1 MVDTDLGTPNHGRI
15 DQVDLQLEMQRSYLD
30 YAMSVIVGR
39 ALPDVRDGL
48 KPVHRRVL
56 YAMFD
61 GGYRPD
67 KAFSKCS
74 RVVGDVMG
82 KYHPHGDSAIYDALV
97 RLVQAWSMRYPLAAG
112 QGNFGSPGNDGAAA
126 PRYTETRMAPLAM
139 EMVRDIEEDTVDF
152 QDNYDGRT
160 QEPAIL
166 PSRFPNLLVNGS
178 VGIAVGMATNIPPH
192 NLREVSDAAVW
203 HLQHPDASPEE
214 LLEACMERVKGPDF
228 PTGAQILGTRGIND
242 AYRTGRGSVTMR
254 AAVSVEEQGGRTVLI
269 VTELPYQVNPDNL
282 AIRIAE
288 LVKEGKLTGI
298 ADIRDETSGRT
309 GQRLVIVLKKD
320 AVAQVVLNNLYK
332 HTQLQENFG
341 ANMLAIVDG
350 VPRTLR
356 LDQFITYWAAH
367 QVEVIVRRTTF
378 RLAKAEA
385 DWHIL
390 KAYLLA
396 LDALDAVIE
405 LIRKSPTVE
414 DARDGLMKLLGV
426 DDDQATAILNL
437 QLRRLAALER
447 QKILDQ
453 AAELEAQIKQFKV
466 ILGSPEKQRE
476 IIVEELSEIV
486 VRYGDDRRT
495 EIMPGF
501 DADMKY
507 EDLIPDEQVVVT
519 LTHGGYIKRT
529 RADLY
534 RKQHRG
540 GRGIKG
546 AQLRSDDVV
555 EHFFVTSTHR
565 WLLFFTNLGRV
576 YRAKAYEISEA
587 GRDAK
592 GQHVANVLALQPDE
606 SIAQVLDIPDYAVA
620 DYLVLVTKG
629 GMIKKTELTAYDT
642 PRTGGVIAINLREG
656 DEVVQALLANE
667 GDEILLVS
675 RNGMSLRFAATNDAL
690 RPMGRATAGVKGMA
704 FKGDDEILN
713 AAVVSDQGYVFVV
726 TEGGFAKRTA
736 VDQYRPQNRGGM
748 GIKVAKLSEQ
758 RGKLAGGLVCAEDDE
773 VMVVLES
780 GKVVRSGVA
789 EVPAKGRD
797 TMGVVFCRFDEDDR
811 VLAVARNKE
820 QALEDEGDG
829 STLEEASETSEENP
843 S

>member
-1 MVDTDLGTPNHGRI
+1 
-15 DQVDLQLEMQRSYLD
+15 
-30 YAMSVIVGR
+30 
-39 ALPDVRDGL
+39 
-48 KPVHRRVL
+48 
-56 YAMFD
+56 
-61 GGYRPD
+61 
-67 KAFSKCS
+67 
-74 RVVGDVMG
+74 
-82 KYHPHGDSAIYDALV
+82 
-97 RLVQAWSMRYPLAAG
+97 
-112 QGNFGSPGNDGAAA
+112 
-126 PRYTETRMAPLAM
+126 
-139 EMVRDIEEDTVDF
+139 
-152 QDNYDGRT
+152 
-160 QEPAIL
+160 
-166 PSRFPNLLVNGS
+166 
-178 VGIAVGMATNIPPH
+178 
-192 NLREVSDAAVW
+192 
-203 HLQHPDASPEE
+203 
-214 LLEACMERVKGPDF
+214 
-228 PTGAQILGTRGIND
+228 
-242 AYRTGRGSVTMR
+242 
-254 AAVSVEEQGGRTVLI
+254 
-269 VTELPYQVNPDNL
+269 
-282 AIRIAE
+282 
-288 LVKEGKLTGI
+288 
-298 ADIRDETSGRT
+298 
-309 GQRLVIVLKKD
+309 
-320 AVAQVVLNNLYK
+320 
-332 HTQLQENFG
+332 
-341 ANMLAIVDG
+341 
-350 VPRTLR
+350 
-356 LDQFITYWAAH
+356 
-367 QVEVIVRRTTF
+367 
-378 RLAKAEA
+378 
-385 DWHIL
+385 
-390 KAYLLA
+390 
-396 LDALDAVIE
+396 
-405 LIRKSPTVE
+405 
-414 DARDGLMKLLGV
+414 
-426 DDDQATAILNL
+426 
-437 QLRRLAALER
+437 
-447 QKILDQ
+447 
-453 AAELEAQIKQFKV
+453 V
-466 ILGSPEKQRE
+466 ILGSPEKRRE
-476 IIVEELSEIV
+476 IIVEELSETV
-486 VRYGDDRRT
+486 ERYGDDRRT

-519 LTHGGYIKRT
+519 LTRGGYIKRT
-529 RADLY
+529 RAELY

-620 DYLVLVTKG
+620 EYLVLVTKG

>member
-160 QEPAIL
+160 QEPSIL

-192 NLREVSDAAVW
+192 NLREVSEAAVW

-254 AAVSVEEQGGRTVLI
+254 AVVNVEEQGGRTVLI

-356 LDQFITYWAAH
+356 LDQFITYWVAH

-390 KAYLLA
+390 KGYLLA

-426 DDDQATAILNL
+426 DEDQATAILNL

-486 VRYGDDRRT
+486 ERYGDDRRT

-519 LTHGGYIKRT
+519 LTRGGYIKRT
-529 RADLY
+529 RAELY

-620 DYLVLVTKG
+620 EYLVLITKG

-820 QALEDEGDG
+820 QALKDEGDG